1 MSTKKAILLVSS
13 GTSVVEALNTTTNK
27 LEKRLSEK
35 YPEYKVYQAFSVQP
49 IVNKMQ
55 AMCPDTYYNVKEM
68 LDKMLAEG
76 IEELAIL
83 PFYMIKGTENERMG
97 EVLKEY
103 KDKYTSIVV
112 ARPLFHVKEDYIKT
126 LEAVLSAADMKEGEA
141 LMLVGHGTK
150 HHDNTEYQN
159 LEYTAYTQ
167 GRRNVFVATLEGH
180 QKTNLLMRKLQLTGC
195 KKVRLMPLLL
205 VAGKHAKVDIAG
217 DGDSW
222 KTKLLGEGYEV
233 EVQMTGLGELDNIQD
248 IFVEHLE
255 DAMKKEV

>member
-1 MSTKKAILLVSS
+1 MKKAILIVSS
-13 GTSVVEALNTTTNK
+13 GTSMVEALELTTNK
-27 LEKRLSEK
+27 LEKRLSEQ
-35 YPEYKVYQAFSVQP
+35 YPQHKVYQAFSVQP

-55 AMCPDTYYNVKEM
+55 AMYPNTYFNVREM
-68 LDKMLAEG
+68 LDKILEEG
-76 IEELAIL
+76 VEELAIL
-83 PFYMIKGTENERMG
+83 PFYMIKGTENERMRDL
-97 EVLKEY
+97 LK
-103 KDKYTSIVV
+103 KYEGKFASVSISK
-112 ARPLFHVKEDYIKT
+112 PLFHVKEDYIKT
-126 LEAVLSAADMKEGEA
+126 LDAVLAAADMQDGEA

-195 KKVRLMPLLL
+195 KSVRLMPLLL

-222 KTKLLGEGYEV
+222 KTKLVEAGYEV
-233 EVQMTGLGELDNIQD
+233 EVQMTGLGELDSIQD
-248 IFVEHLE
+248 IFVDHLE
-255 DAMKKEV
+255 MAMNKDA

>member
-1 MSTKKAILLVSS
+1 MKKAILIVSS
-13 GTSVVEALNTTTNK
+13 GTSMVEALSDTTNK
-27 LEKRLSEK
+27 LESRLASQYK
-35 YPEYKVYQAFSVQP
+35 EYKVCQAFSVQP
-49 IVNKMQ
+49 IVTKMQ
-55 AMCPDTYYNVKEM
+55 RMYPDTYFNVKEM
-68 LDKMLAEG
+68 LHKLVEEG
-76 IEELAIL
+76 VEELAIL
-83 PFYMIKGTENERMG
+83 PFYMIKGTENERMR
-97 EVLKEY
+97 EVIKEY
-103 KDKYTSIVV
+103 EDKFKKIIV
-112 ARPLFHVKEDYIKT
+112 AKPLFHVKEDYIKT
-126 LEAVLSAADMKEGEA
+126 LDAVLEAADMQEGEA

-195 KKVRLMPLLL
+195 EKVRLMPLLL

-222 KTKLLGEGYEV
+222 KTKLTEAGYQV
-233 EVQMTGLGELDNIQD
+233 EVQMTGLGELDSIQD

-255 DAMKKEV
+255 SVMAE